1 MPRTGTVTTN
11 PRRNQAVIFALATKP
26 AETGWP
32 ASGIV
37 CAFALLSLVGSAE
50 GGSKDSAPPS
60 PNHQTVEMT
69 VLRMAGSKQ
78 HPALIE
84 PTFRGQDDRQHGA
97 LCCGFSQMKT
107 PFSSGGIYSVL
118 TVADKNE
125 RPKRLTDRREEGSH
139 RSVPIGFLAEKDLRV
154 AAIF

>member
-11 PRRNQAVIFALATKP
+11 PRRNQRRDAGIDLWAHFSSQDSPKRG
-26 AETGWP
+26 ETP
-32 ASGIV
+32 
-37 CAFALLSLVGSAE
+37 
-50 GGSKDSAPPS
+50 
-60 PNHQTVEMT
+60 
-69 VLRMAGSKQ
+69 
-78 HPALIE
+78 
-84 PTFRGQDDRQHGA
+84 GA

-107 PFSSGGIYSVL
+107 LFSSGGIYSVL

-154 AAIF
+154 AAIFLSLCDCTLARWRSFRTRSGNRSASSESYSSTHLQHCI